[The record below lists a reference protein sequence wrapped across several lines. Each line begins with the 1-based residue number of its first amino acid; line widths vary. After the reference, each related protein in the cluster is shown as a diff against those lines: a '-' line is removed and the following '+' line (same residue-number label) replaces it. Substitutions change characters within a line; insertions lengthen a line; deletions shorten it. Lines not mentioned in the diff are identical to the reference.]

1 MSKITGRLKIE
12 EPNNIEEE
20 IKKVDPMS
28 DCKINTKKVLGWT
41 CKTERGKKQKMHIL
55 KNGKEKMYEEK
66 VKENI
71 MFRKILED

>member
-1 MSKITGRLKIE
+1 M
-12 EPNNIEEE
+12 
-20 IKKVDPMS
+20 DPMS

-55 KNGKEKMYEEK
+55 KNEKEKMYEEK